1 MKTFLLIWSLYGGSP
16 IIVDYHFPSE
26 CERAA
31 RQITAENVGLRDNGL
46 RALCVEAPS
55 E

>member
-26 CERAA
+26 CEKAA
-31 RQITAENVGLRDNGL
+31 RTVETNGWGV
-46 RALCVEAPS
+46 RALCVEAPTK
-55 E
+55 